1 MDFPSSLQDQQIEI
15 KSKFSPNFGFLLLF
29 AVSVSL
35 NFYFLFFDGKN
46 SVETAKAIPQE
57 EVSLEIKQAIPQEE
71 GSLEIE
77 QTISQEEVSF
87 NLVESKAEG
96 LNREKNISLDKI
108 VPPAPKIQQVSFSI
122 SDDKKIGDKVV
133 QSLEFK
139 VRNSLNF
146 TVCKIISHKEGCAAL
161 SAHLGRLMSWF
172 FDVNRSIRNGD
183 AMKVI
188 YQAQDGPEQFKI
200 LNLSYKSQRFGKTF
214 VANFFDGLGQAGY
227 FDLDGNEIASR
238 IEESQSPMRT
248 YTEITSLPGDFRKG
262 LGGHS
267 GTDFKAPVGT
277 PVYSGFKG
285 KVTRANWNVRANGY
299 CVEIDH
305 PQKGIKTLYLHL
317 SKVLVK
323 PGQTIKG
330 GQKIAES
337 GNTGR
342 TFAPHLHY
350 EIQHRKNRDRI
361 YNPFK
366 SKHHKHY
373 ARKIPV
379 DRLEQF
385 KKTVKGYNSLL
396 KQS

>member
-1 MDFPSSLQDQQIEI
+1 MDFPSSLQDQQIET
-15 KSKFSPNFGFLLLF
+15 KSTFSPNFAFLLLF

-57 EVSLEIKQAIPQEE
+57 EVS
-71 GSLEIE
+71 S
-77 QTISQEEVSF
+77 
-87 NLVESKAEG
+87 NLVESKDEG